1 MNRARSRR
9 AILLVFVGV
18 IFSGF
23 AFVPA
28 LRGPVRDA
36 LREVVG
42 FRRVEQYSAE
52 IDAAA
57 REQGLEPALLA
68 ALVYVESTGR
78 VSAVSS
84 AGARGLTQLMPAAA
98 SDAAAALGLPQP
110 TPEELLT
117 DSALN
122 LRLGSRH
129 LAWTLRS
136 EGGDLERA
144 LVAYNA
150 GRGKLASWID
160 EQGSYALWRKRV
172 LARGDNPTLAY
183 AWRVLSYRDTFR
195 SRSSFE
201 EEPLTPFELKDA

>member
-1 MNRARSRR
+1 VNRARSRR

-23 AFVPA
+23 AFVPS
-28 LRGPVRDA
+28 LREPVRDA

-42 FRRVEQYSAE
+42 FRRVEQYSSE
-52 IDAAA
+52 IEVAA

-68 ALVYVESTGR
+68 AVVYVESTGR

-84 AGARGLTQLMPAAA
+84 AGAKGLTQLMPAAA
-98 SDAAAALGLPQP
+98 SDAAEALGLPEP
-110 TPEELLT
+110 TPEQLLT
-117 DSALN
+117 DAALN

-129 LAWTLRS
+129 LAWTLRA

-150 GRGKLASWID
+150 GRGKLGRWID
-160 EQGSYALWRKRV
+160 EQGSYALWRKRA
-172 LARGDNPTLAY
+172 LARGDSTTLAY

-195 SRSSFE
+195 SRSSFY
-201 EEPLTPFELKDA
+201 EEPLTPLKLNDA

>member
-1 MNRARSRR
+1 VNRARSRR

-18 IFSGF
+18 VFSGF
-23 AFVPA
+23 AFVPSV
-28 LRGPVRDA
+28 REPVRDA

-42 FRRVEQYSAE
+42 FRRVEQYSSE
-52 IDAAA
+52 IDVAA

-68 ALVYVESTGR
+68 AVVYVESTGR
-78 VSAVSS
+78 ISAVSS

-98 SDAAAALGLPQP
+98 SDAAEALGLPEP
-110 TPEELLT
+110 TSEQLLT
-117 DSALN
+117 DAALN

-150 GRGKLASWID
+150 GRGKLARWID
-160 EQGSYALWRKRV
+160 EQGSYALWRKRA
-172 LARGDNPTLAY
+172 LARGDSPTLVY

-201 EEPLTPFELKDA
+201 EGHDTPFELKDA